1 MADVHHL
8 SFPLRLAP
16 DGDFVT
22 VEQGTPEEVA
32 EQVRALVSTPPGW
45 SDEPGLEEMGLEHQ
59 AFLQGGAN
67 ADEIE
72 RVIVD
77 YVPDFAG
84 AVSERPDVFDESLRH
99 VGVEVR
105 GA

>member
-1 MADVHHL
+1 
-8 SFPLRLAP
+8 
-16 DGDFVT
+16 
-22 VEQGTPEEVA
+22 
-32 EQVRALVSTPPGW
+32 
-45 SDEPGLEEMGLEHQ
+45 MGLEHQ

-105 GA
+105 RG